1 MGQILKIAI
10 LFCVFILAAS
20 PCLAQDG
27 KDGKRPMRKERG
39 KAADSLRME
48 MRHAADEGR
57 LLLWGDSLLRAR
69 HSQGTM
75 SKAKYERLRKRLYRY
90 GKRLHRGDS
99 LLTSRFLKANVDTSY
114 IIRPRSVR
122 WTVKVREN
130 VSGAEIKTEGKRNGV
145 LFTGEVKTDFRA
157 TMSFA
162 VTYRGISLGFAINP
176 AKLAGRSKDNELNL
190 VSYGNKFGFD
200 AAYLSSKTYN
210 GTVTSGDRK
219 IKVSKG
225 MVSQNAINFNA
236 YYAFNGRRFSLPA
249 AFTQSYIQR
258 KSAGSVMLGVSFDGQ
273 KVYIA
278 PDEAINYDGVTMRIM
293 DVGIGAG
300 YGYNFVAGK
309 RWLFHISTVPTFDVF
324 VKSHISEGERRLN
337 LSYHFPSVI
346 ITARGAAIYSWK
358 QKFTGATMV
367 FTSSSVGSRNKL
379 HVMRDKWRMRVFYGF
394 RF

>member
-1 MGQILKIAI
+1 MWQILKIAM

-27 KDGKRPMRKERG
+27 KKPMRKERG
-39 KAADSLRME
+39 KAVDSLRME

-114 IIRPRSVR
+114 IIRPRGVR

-145 LFTGEVKTDFRA
+145 PFTGEVKTDFRA

-273 KVYIA
+273 KVDIA

-300 YGYNFVAGK
+300 YGYNFVMGK
-309 RWLFHISTVPTFDVF
+309 HWLFHISTVPTFDVF